1 MPDVCLPQPSVGH
14 HGESM
19 TWSPHVTVAAIAEQN
34 QRFLVVEENVRGRLV
49 LNNPAGH
56 LEAGESFTAAVRRE
70 TLEETGWEFEPD
82 AITGIYLW
90 TNAAIHTT
98 FLRITFCGRCLRQHP
113 ERTLDTGIVAPRWMT
128 RAELGARSVRLRSPL
143 VLRCIDDYLGGRR
156 FPLDML
162 VSLDSVTPHAAQE
175 RS

>member
-1 MPDVCLPQPSVGH
+1 
-14 HGESM
+14 M

-34 QRFLVVEENVRGRLV
+34 QRFLVVKEKVRGRLV
-49 LNNPAGH
+49 VNNPAGH

-70 TLEETGWEFEPD
+70 TMEETGWEFEPE

-90 TNAAIHTT
+90 TNVAIRTT

-113 ERTLDTGIVAPRWMT
+113 DRTLDTGIVAPRWMT
-128 RAELGARSVRLRSPL
+128 RTELGASSVQLRSPL

-156 FPLDML
+156 FPLDL
-162 VSLDSVTPHAAQE
+162 LASLDPIAVHAARA